1 MPADPPNEGGQQ
13 AAQAPIFTSNVPVP
27 PQIELSG
34 NLANNWKQWKQVWSA
49 YELVMRLNEQTNEYR
64 VAAFITCIGPKAL
77 AIHNGLPFQSED
89 EKKNLA
95 KILELWESYCLG
107 KTNIIYERY
116 RFNNRNQEAGES
128 IDTYPSNLRC
138 LSDTCNFGAL
148 KDEMIRD
155 RIVCGVRDGSLRK
168 KLLQVPEL
176 TLQKCIDMCRSAE
189 ATSTQLEAMS
199 AQTSHVAPP
208 PEVNFVKTPSKGA
221 DKSPV
226 VKDCRFC
233 GQTHEMERSKCPAF
247 GKICSVC
254 QRQNHFALK
263 CYHKKKPRETRKP
276 PRKHSVN
283 QFDCDES
290 EEEILSVSCSEEE
303 INTVDNHTNKI
314 VATMKVGGK
323 DVKMLI
329 DSGASCNVLPI
340 NYLPKGTVVEKS
352 SHTLKMYSKS
362 TMSAVGEAK
371 VSLVN
376 PKNVESYL
384 IDFTIV
390 DGNFA
395 PLLGLE
401 TAQKMKL
408 LVVQT
413 QNILSIREDTLSFDA
428 EKPKFT
434 RDTVIS
440 EYPDVFGEELGR
452 REGKVHLETD
462 PNVAPTVM
470 PPRRVPVAL
479 KEKLKNELDG
489 LTQRKVISPTQEPTD
504 WVSSMIAAKKPDGNI
519 RLCIDPHYLN
529 PALKRSHYPL
539 PIIEEIL
546 PELSKAKVFSK
557 VDLKEGFLQAELD
570 EESSRL
576 TVFQTSWGRY
586 RFHRMPF
593 GITPAPEIFQMKLD
607 QNLEGLKGVFKIADD
622 ILITGQGET
631 EREADEDHDRNLKS
645 LLDRCRERNIKLNK
659 KKFTFKCNDV
669 QFIGHRLTKEGLKPD
684 PAKVKAILSMKKP
697 DDIAAVQRLMGMVK
711 YLSKFLADLSQICE
725 PIRRLTH
732 KDEPWLWTKEQD
744 VAFDKIKE
752 AVTSAPVLK
761 YFDSSK
767 PTEGSGDASSQGL
780 GFVLTQEDHPVTY
793 ANRALTQAEQRY
805 SQIEKELFALVFGL
819 EHNHQY
825 VYGRKVILYTDHKSL
840 VSISSKLLA
849 AAPKRLQRLLLCLQS
864 MTQKS
869 DIGLEERCISPLPYQ
884 EPISAKVL
892 LTHRDQRLRK
902 K

>member
-1 MPADPPNEGGQQ
+1 MPADPLNEGGQQ
-13 AAQAPIFTSNVPVP
+13 AVQAPIFTSNVPVP

-34 NLANNWKQWKQVWSA
+34 NLANNSKQWKQVWSA
-49 YELVMRLNEQTNEYR
+49 YELVTRLNEQTDEYR
-64 VAAFITCIGPKAL
+64 VDALITCISPKAL

-116 RFNNRNQEAGES
+116 RFNNRNQDAGES
-128 IDTYPSNLRC
+128 IDTYASNLRS

-148 KDEMIRD
+148 KDEIIRD
-155 RIVCGVRDGSLRK
+155 RIVCGVRDSSLRK

-176 TLQKCIDMCRSAE
+176 TLEKCIDMCRSAE

-199 AQTSHVAPP
+199 AQTSHVPP
-208 PEVNFVKTPSKGA
+208 LPEVNFVKKPSKGA
-221 DKSPV
+221 GTSPI

-254 QRQNHFALK
+254 QRENHFAWK
-263 CYHKKKPRETRKP
+263 CSHKKPHKTKKP
-276 PRKHSVN
+276 PHKHSVN

-303 INTVDNHTNKI
+303 INTVDSHTNKI

-340 NYLPKGTVVEKS
+340 KYLPVVEKS

-362 TMSAVGEAK
+362 TMSAVGKAK
-371 VSLVN
+371 ISLVN
-376 PKNVESYL
+376 PRNMESYL

-434 RDTVIS
+434 RDIVMS

-452 REGKVHLETD
+452 MEGKVHLETD

-479 KEKLKNELDG
+479 KEKLKNELDR
-489 LTQRKVISPTQEPTD
+489 LTQRKVISPIQEPTD

-519 RLCIDPHYLN
+519 RLCIDPHNLN

-546 PELSKAKVFSK
+546 PE
-557 VDLKEGFLQAELD
+557 
-570 EESSRL
+570 R
-576 TVFQTSWGRY
+576 R
-586 RFHRMPF
+586 R
-593 GITPAPEIFQMKLD
+593 
-607 QNLEGLKGVFKIADD
+607 
-622 ILITGQGET
+622 
-631 EREADEDHDRNLKS
+631 
-645 LLDRCRERNIKLNK
+645 RC
-659 KKFTFKCNDV
+659 
-669 QFIGHRLTKEGLKPD
+669 
-684 PAKVKAILSMKKP
+684 
-697 DDIAAVQRLMGMVK
+697 
-711 YLSKFLADLSQICE
+711 
-725 PIRRLTH
+725 
-732 KDEPWLWTKEQD
+732 
-744 VAFDKIKE
+744 
-752 AVTSAPVLK
+752 
-761 YFDSSK
+761 
-767 PTEGSGDASSQGL
+767 
-780 GFVLTQEDHPVTY
+780 
-793 ANRALTQAEQRY
+793 
-805 SQIEKELFALVFGL
+805 
-819 EHNHQY
+819 
-825 VYGRKVILYTDHKSL
+825 
-840 VSISSKLLA
+840 
-849 AAPKRLQRLLLCLQS
+849 
-864 MTQKS
+864 
-869 DIGLEERCISPLPYQ
+869 
-884 EPISAKVL
+884 SAK
-892 LTHRDQRLRK
+892 LT
-902 K
+902 

>member
-1 MPADPPNEGGQQ
+1 MPGDPPNEGGQPVQ

-27 PQIELSG
+27 PKIELSG

-49 YELVMRLNEQTNEYR
+49 YELVTRLNEQTDEYR

-77 AIHNGLPFQSED
+77 TIHNGLLFQSED

-95 KILELWESYCLG
+95 EILELWESYCLG

-116 RFNNRNQEAGES
+116 CFNNRNQDAGES
-128 IDTYPSNLRC
+128 IDTYASNLRS
-138 LSDTCNFGAL
+138 LSDTCNFGTL

-155 RIVCGVRDGSLRK
+155 RIVCGVRDSSLRK

-176 TLQKCIDMCRSAE
+176 TLEKCIDMCRSAE

-199 AQTSHVAPP
+199 SQNSHAPPP
-208 PEVNFVKTPSKGA
+208 PEVNFVKKPSKGA
-221 DKSPV
+221 DKSSF

-233 GQTHEMERSKCPAF
+233 GQTNEKERSKCQAF
-247 GKICSVC
+247 GKICSAC
-254 QRQNHFALK
+254 QKENHFALK
-263 CYHKKKPRETRKP
+263 CSQKKKPHKTKKPRNRKP
-276 PRKHSVN
+276 LQKHSVN
-283 QFDCDES
+283 QFDFDES

-303 INTVDNHTNKI
+303 INAVDNHSSKI
-314 VATMKVGGK
+314 LATMKIGGK

-340 NYLPKGTVVEKS
+340 KYIPKGTVVEKS

-362 TMSAVGEAK
+362 TMSAVGKAK
-371 VSLVN
+371 ISLVN
-376 PKNVESYL
+376 PKNLESYL

-413 QNILSIREDTLSFDA
+413 QNILSIREDTLSCDA
-428 EKPKFT
+428 QKSKFT
-434 RDTVIS
+434 RGAVMS
-440 EYPDVFGEELGR
+440 EYSDVFGEELGR
-452 REGKVHLETD
+452 MEGKVHLETD

-479 KEKLKNELDG
+479 KEKLKNELDR
-489 LTQRKVISPTQEPTD
+489 LTQRKVISPIQEPTD

-529 PALKRSHYPL
+529 LALKRSHYPL
-539 PIIEEIL
+539 PVIEEIL
-546 PELSKAKVFSK
+546 PELSKAKVFTK
-557 VDLKEGFLQAELD
+557 VDLKEGFLQVELD
-570 EESSRL
+570 EESSKL
-576 TVFQTSWGRY
+576 TVFQTPWGRY

-607 QNLEGLKGVFKIADD
+607 QSLEGLKGVFKIGDD
-622 ILITGQGET
+622 ILISGQGET

-659 KKFTFKCNDV
+659 KKFTFKCDDV
-669 QFIGHRLTKEGLKPD
+669 QFIGHRLTKEGLKPG

-711 YLSKFLADLSQICE
+711 YLSKFLSDLSQICE
-725 PIRRLTH
+725 PGFGQKNRMLPLTRSRKQLPLPQSSSTLILASLQKEVEMLLH
-732 KDEPWLWTKEQD
+732 KDL
-744 VAFDKIKE
+744 
-752 AVTSAPVLK
+752 VLYSHRK
-761 YFDSSK
+761 TTLSLMQ
-767 PTEGSGDASSQGL
+767 AGL
-780 GFVLTQEDHPVTY
+780 
-793 ANRALTQAEQRY
+793 
-805 SQIEKELFALVFGL
+805 
-819 EHNHQY
+819 
-825 VYGRKVILYTDHKSL
+825 
-840 VSISSKLLA
+840 
-849 AAPKRLQRLLLCLQS
+849 
-864 MTQKS
+864 
-869 DIGLEERCISPLPYQ
+869 
-884 EPISAKVL
+884 
-892 LTHRDQRLRK
+892 
-902 K
+902 

>member
-1 MPADPPNEGGQQ
+1 MPGDPPNEGGQPVQ
-13 AAQAPIFTSNVPVP
+13 AVQAPIFTSNVPVP
-27 PQIELSG
+27 PKIELPVSG

-49 YELVMRLNEQTNEYR
+49 YELVTRLNEQTDEYR

-77 AIHNGLPFQSED
+77 TIHNGLPFQSED

-116 RFNNRNQEAGES
+116 RFNNRNQDAGES
-128 IDTYPSNLRC
+128 IDTYASNLRS
-138 LSDTCNFGAL
+138 LSDTCNFGTL

-155 RIVCGVRDGSLRK
+155 RIVCGVRDSSLRK

-176 TLQKCIDMCRSAE
+176 TLEKCIDMCRSAE

-199 AQTSHVAPP
+199 SQNSHAPPP
-208 PEVNFVKTPSKGA
+208 PEVNFVKKPSKGA
-221 DKSPV
+221 DKSSF

-233 GQTHEMERSKCPAF
+233 GQTHEKERSKCPAF
-247 GKICSVC
+247 GKICSAC
-254 QRQNHFALK
+254 QKENHFALK
-263 CYHKKKPRETRKP
+263 CSQKKKPHKTKKPRNRKP
-276 PRKHSVN
+276 LQKHSVN
-283 QFDCDES
+283 QFDFDES

-303 INTVDNHTNKI
+303 INAVDNHSNKI
-314 VATMKVGGK
+314 LATMKIGGK

-340 NYLPKGTVVEKS
+340 KYLPKGTVVEKS

-362 TMSAVGEAK
+362 TMSAVGTAK
-371 VSLVN
+371 ISLVN
-376 PKNVESYL
+376 PKNMESYL

-413 QNILSIREDTLSFDA
+413 QNILSIREDTLSCDA
-428 EKPKFT
+428 QKPKFT
-434 RDTVIS
+434 RDSVMS
-440 EYPDVFGEELGR
+440 EYSDVFGEELGR
-452 REGKVHLETD
+452 MEGKVHLETD

-479 KEKLKNELDG
+479 KEKLKNELDR
-489 LTQRKVISPTQEPTD
+489 LTQRKVISPIQEPTD

-529 PALKRSHYPL
+529 LALKRSHYPL
-539 PIIEEIL
+539 PVIEEIL

-557 VDLKEGFLQAELD
+557 VDLKEGFLQVELD
-570 EESSRL
+570 EESSKL
-576 TVFQTSWGRY
+576 TVFQTPWGRY

-607 QNLEGLKGVFKIADD
+607 QSLEGLKGVFKIADD

-659 KKFTFKCNDV
+659 KKFTFKCDDV

-697 DDIAAVQRLMGMVK
+697 DDVAAVQRLMGMVK
-711 YLSKFLADLSQICE
+711 YLSKFLSDLSQICE

-732 KDEPWLWTKEQD
+732 KDVPWFWTKEQD

-752 AVTSAPVLK
+752 AVTTAPVLK

-793 ANRALTQAEQRY
+793 ASRALTQAEQRY
-805 SQIEKELFALVFGL
+805 SQIEKELLAQVFGL

-825 VYGRKVILYTDHKSL
+825 VYGRRVILYTDHKPL
-840 VSISSKLLA
+840 VSISSKPLA
-849 AAPKRLQRLLLCLQS
+849 SAPKRLQRLLLRLQ
-864 MTQKS
+864 Q
-869 DIGLEERCISPLPYQ
+869 
-884 EPISAKVL
+884 
-892 LTHRDQRLRK
+892 
-902 K
+902 

>member
-1 MPADPPNEGGQQ
+1 MSRP
-13 AAQAPIFTSNVPVP
+13 TS
-27 PQIELSG
+27 IELLHLSH
-34 NLANNWKQWKQVWSA
+34 A
-49 YELVMRLNEQTNEYR
+49 LVQ
-64 VAAFITCIGPKAL
+64 KAL

-95 KILELWESYCLG
+95 KILELWESYCIG

-116 RFNNRNQEAGES
+116 RFNNRSQDAGES
-128 IDTYPSNLRC
+128 IDTCASNLRS
-138 LSDTCNFGAL
+138 LSDTCNFGML
-148 KDEMIRD
+148 KDEMLRD
-155 RIVCGVRDGSLRK
+155 RIVCGVRDSSLRK

-176 TLQKCIDMCRSAE
+176 TLEKCIDMCRSAE

-199 AQTSHVAPP
+199 AQILHVPPP
-208 PEVNFVKTPSKGA
+208 PEGNFVKKPSKGA
-221 DKSPV
+221 DKSPI

-247 GKICSVC
+247 GKMCSVC
-254 QRQNHFALK
+254 QRENHFALK
-263 CYHKKKPRETRKP
+263 CSHKRKPHKTKKPPQKR
-276 PRKHSVN
+276 SVN
-283 QFDCDES
+283 QFDFDES
-290 EEEILSVSCSEEE
+290 EEEIISVSCSEEE
-303 INTVDNHTNKI
+303 INAVDNHSNKI

-323 DVKMLI
+323 DVKILI

-340 NYLPKGTVVEKS
+340 KYLPKGTVVEKS

-362 TMSAVGEAK
+362 IMSAVGKAK
-371 VSLVN
+371 ISLVN
-376 PKNVESYL
+376 PKNMESYL

-395 PLLGLE
+395 PLLGLK

-413 QNILSIREDTLSFDA
+413 QNILSIREDALSFDA

-434 RDTVIS
+434 RDTVMS
-440 EYPDVFGEELGR
+440 EYPDFFGEELSCM
-452 REGKVHLETD
+452 EGKVHLETD
-462 PNVAPTVM
+462 PNVAPKVM

-479 KEKLKNELDG
+479 KEKLKNELDR
-489 LTQRKVISPTQEPTD
+489 LTQRKVISPIQEPTD

-529 PALKRSHYPL
+529 LALKRSHYPL

-557 VDLKEGFLQAELD
+557 VDLKEGFLQVELD
-570 EESSRL
+570 EESSQL
-576 TVFQTSWGRY
+576 TVFQTPWGRY

-645 LLDRCRERNIKLNK
+645 LLDRCRERNIKLDK
-659 KKFTFKCNDV
+659 KKFTFECDDV
-669 QFIGHRLTKEGLKPD
+669 QFIGHRLTKEGLEPD

-697 DDIAAVQRLMGMVK
+697 DDVAAVQRLMGMVK
-711 YLSKFLADLSQICE
+711 YLSKFPSGLSQICE

-732 KDEPWLWTKEQD
+732 KDEPWFWSKE
-744 VAFDKIKE
+744 
-752 AVTSAPVLK
+752 
-761 YFDSSK
+761 
-767 PTEGSGDASSQGL
+767 
-780 GFVLTQEDHPVTY
+780 
-793 ANRALTQAEQRY
+793 
-805 SQIEKELFALVFGL
+805 
-819 EHNHQY
+819 
-825 VYGRKVILYTDHKSL
+825 
-840 VSISSKLLA
+840 
-849 AAPKRLQRLLLCLQS
+849 
-864 MTQKS
+864 
-869 DIGLEERCISPLPYQ
+869 
-884 EPISAKVL
+884 
-892 LTHRDQRLRK
+892 
-902 K
+902 